1 MLKTTLKKLNNIN
14 LIKSFESIDVSSF
27 PDFYNYTKPLEQG
40 LWVLWVS
47 KEKLQIR
54 KLSAEQISK
63 IIIEVKEVSIGEK
76 SISTSFN
83 RAKKKIHSYKE
94 GDSIYYE
101 IMKAGKEFLLAHEK
115 TSTVTTFYFEPDK
128 KYSSKRLLVTTV
140 LSNLKGDLR
149 IVDPYCNLRTL
160 DVMSGVKNKVLFMT
174 KLNNINKQKDR
185 NKFLREL
192 QDFKSE
198 HTNIEFG
205 DYQNNDIHDRYIV
218 TDDLIIILGHSIK
231 DLGGKESFAIV
242 LNKSSSKNIHEA
254 LIENFNRRWK
264 ITSTI

>member
-1 MLKTTLKKLNNIN
+1 MIKKF
-14 LIKSFESIDVSSF
+14 KSVNVSDF
-27 PDFYNYTKPLEQG
+27 PDFYNYAKPLEQG

-54 KLSAEQISK
+54 KLTAEQISL
-63 IIIEVKEVSIGEK
+63 ILREIKEVSIDEK
-76 SISTSFN
+76 SIVTSFN

-94 GDSIYYE
+94 DDTIYYE

-115 TSTVTTFYFEPDK
+115 TNTVTTFYFEPDK
-128 KYSSKRLLVTTV
+128 KYSSKRLLSTTI
-140 LSNLKGDLR
+140 LSNLKGELR
-149 IVDPYCNLRTL
+149 VVDPYCNLRTL
-160 DVMSGVKNKVLFMT
+160 DIMSGVKNKVLFMT

-198 HTNIEFG
+198 HTNIEVRN
-205 DYQNNDIHDRYIV
+205 YPNNDLHDRYIV

-264 ITSTI
+264 ISNTI